1 MESKKYILT
10 EETIKLNNH
19 TLYRIQ
25 AIKDFGEVHDG
36 DLGGWIESEKNLSQT
51 GKCWVWDDAMVY
63 DSAKVYGNAIIYES
77 ARVWDHAKISGNSRV
92 HGCAEIYGK
101 AMVRG
106 NVDIYNGAK
115 VYDDAKILDNA
126 KVYGNAEVFGE
137 SEIYDYAEVFGYAK
151 VSDSWISDS
160 ACIYDHAV
168 ISDGA
173 VIFENAVVRDNAIVS
188 GDVRVNYFADICGDA
203 VIKSDED
210 YVVYKNTWSS
220 GRYFTYTRSN
230 NKWRVGCFYGTSEE
244 LIAKA
249 YKDSEKS
256 GKCYEA
262 IVKAQLLIS
271 SIK

>member
-63 DSAKVYGNAIIYES
+63 DSAKVSDNAVVYGS
-77 ARVWDHAKISGNSRV
+77 
-92 HGCAEIYGK
+92 AEIYGK
-101 AMVRG
+101 AKIRG
-106 NVDIYNGAK
+106 NATIG
-115 VYDDAKILDNA
+115 DNA
-126 KVYGNAEVFGE
+126 KAYDNAVIYDNAKIYGNAIVYGYSEIYGNAEVLE
-137 SEIYDYAEVFGYAK
+137 NAK
-151 VSDSWISDS
+151 VSDTHISDE
-160 ACIYDHAV
+160 ACVYGNAV

-173 VIFENAVVRDNAIVS
+173 VVFNYAVICDNAIVS
-188 GDVRVNYFADICGDA
+188 GDVRVNYFADIRGDA